1 MALRDIYARDDGFR
15 RRDAQPARGA
25 DTGANLLEIVW
36 RRKLTVLATLL
47 IFLAGGV
54 LYILV
59 TPPRYLAST
68 SMLID
73 PRLGKTVGADPLMPG
88 FVPDGSAMDSQV
100 KLFTS
105 QTVLSRVAEMA
116 KLKDEPEF
124 NGSQRSLL
132 TRLLHPSLDFDGS
145 VDLRALEE
153 AITIKRPERTYV
165 VGIDVLA
172 ASPKLAAEIANDI
185 AKAYIEDQVSSRVD
199 SARDDSSFV
208 KDKLETLSTQ
218 LKDAEDKAEAYKVE
232 HNIVDTSGLR
242 SNEQQVVDLT
252 KALGDAR
259 AKESDA
265 KAALAEIDSMAKGGH
280 LDAIGEALRS
290 QTIERL
296 RQSQAET
303 DQTVAR
309 LAMTLGPNHPE
320 LKEAKAKANEI
331 KGLIRAELA
340 RLKLSA
346 QQDYEVAHQHER
358 QIAGGVDK
366 LKAQSADMS
375 RSMVPLEALER
386 NVRLLRASFD
396 HFSKVDDSL
405 AQQEGE
411 TPPGRVIAV
420 ARPPVSPARPKK
432 SLVGAI
438 SFAAGLFFGLATAL
452 FAESLGPA
460 PQAGRYF
467 ADEREIVPTRAHP
480 RERERER
487 ERDLDPEPFPEPRRT
502 PPRARTTRRYWDDD
516 DDLSA

>member
-1 MALRDIYARDDGFR
+1 MALRDFYTRHDDLRRRKLHPVARDAE
-15 RRDAQPARGA
+15 RDSDAPAS
-25 DTGANLLEIVW
+25 LLEIVW

-47 IFLAGGV
+47 LFLAGGV

-88 FVPDGSAMDSQV
+88 FVPDGSAMDSQI

-105 QTVLSRVAEMA
+105 QTVLSRVAETT
-116 KLKDEPEF
+116 KLKDVPEF
-124 NGSQRSLL
+124 NGSERSLL
-132 TRLLHPSLDFDGS
+132 QRLFHPRSDSDEG

-172 ASPKLAAEIANDI
+172 GSPKLAADIANAI
-185 AKAYIEDQVSSRVD
+185 TKAYTEDQISSRVE
-199 SARDDSSFV
+199 SARGDSSFV
-208 KDKLETLSTQ
+208 KDKLTSLSDQ
-218 LKDAEDKAEAYKVE
+218 LREAEMKAEAYKVE
-232 HNIVDTSGLR
+232 HNIVDSNGLR
-242 SNEQQVVDLT
+242 SNEQQVADLT

-265 KAALAEIDSMAKGGH
+265 KAALSEIDSMAKSGH
-280 LDAIGEALRS
+280 LDAISEALRS

-303 DQTVAR
+303 DQTVAK

-331 KGLIRAELA
+331 KVLIRAELT
-340 RLKLSA
+340 RLKMSA
-346 QQDYEVAHQHER
+346 QQDFQAARLHER
-358 QIAGGVDK
+358 QIASGVDK
-366 LKAQSADMS
+366 LKAQSADMN
-375 RSMVPLEALER
+375 RAMVPLEALDR
-386 NVRLLRASFD
+386 NVRMLRASYD
-396 HFSKVDDSL
+396 RFSKVDDSL

-438 SFAAGLFFGLATAL
+438 SFAAGLFFGLAAAF
-452 FAESLGPA
+452 FAESLSAPPQAAHYFPQEREPEPDPA
-460 PQAGRYF
+460 PLS
-467 ADEREIVPTRAHP
+467 EPLRAKP
-480 RERERER
+480 KAR
-487 ERDLDPEPFPEPRRT
+487 
-502 PPRARTTRRYWDDD
+502 PPRRYWDDD
-516 DDLSA
+516 DDRRA